1 MGKLKTIP
9 KWIGLSLGVL
19 ITGIWLINSD
29 FVNIIV
35 PVRTMFPIL
44 LIVAGL
50 LASVRRDKTSYS
62 AAVVFSVLGVFIFIS
77 GRMGYSEETISFQNS
92 GTTLEGSLYVPEGGG
107 PFPLVVIAHG
117 SPCMPRRVYH
127 TFADHLARNGVAVFS
142 FDKRGTGNSG
152 GHCVTEN
159 NTSLENLTLLASD
172 LSAGLE
178 KASLHPLV
186 DPGRLGIW
194 GISQGG
200 WIAPLAAKFNPKVAF
215 IALVSGPSVS
225 TGEENY
231 YSALTGDGHEVADN
245 QLTQADIEALVDARE
260 PSGFDPYLTLENL
273 SIPILW
279 VFGGADSSV
288 PVTKSIKRLEALQE
302 LGKSYEI
309 ALYPNSSHILVE
321 MVFPFRFSE
330 GFQDQ
335 VAGWIKAQPRKTQ

>member
-1 MGKLKTIP
+1 MTVLK
-9 KWIGLSLGVL
+9 WLGLGLGALSVVL
-19 ITGIWLINSD
+19 WLISSD
-29 FVNIIV
+29 LVNILL
-35 PVRTMFPIL
+35 PVRTLFPVL
-44 LIVAGL
+44 LVGATGL
-50 LASVRRDKTSYS
+50 ALIRRTTLTIAS
-62 AAVVFSVLGVFIFIS
+62 AALFALFAVYIFIS
-77 GRMGYSEETISFQNS
+77 GRVGYAEETLAFENS
-92 GTTLEGSLYVPEGGG
+92 GATLEGSLYVPEGAG

-152 GHCVTEN
+152 GHCDTEN

-231 YSALTGDGHEVADN
+231 YSALTGDGHEGADN

-302 LGKSYEI
+302 LGNSYEI
-309 ALYPNSSHILVE
+309 ALYPKSSHILVE

-335 VAGWIKAQPRKTQ
+335 VAGWIRAQPAKTP

>member
-1 MGKLKTIP
+1 M
-9 KWIGLSLGVL
+9 KWLGLGLGAFSVVL
-19 ITGIWLINSD
+19 WLISSD
-29 FVNIIV
+29 LVNILL
-35 PVRTMFPIL
+35 PVQTLFPVLLVGATGLALIRRTTLTI
-44 LIVAGL
+44 A
-50 LASVRRDKTSYS
+50 S
-62 AAVVFSVLGVFIFIS
+62 AALFTLFAVYIFIS
-77 GRMGYSEETISFQNS
+77 GRMGYSEETLAFENS
-92 GTTLEGSLYVPEGGG
+92 GATLEGSLYVPEGAG

-159 NTSLENLTLLASD
+159 NTSFENLTVLASD

-200 WIAPLAAKFNPKVAF
+200 WIAPLAAKLNPKVAF

-231 YSALTGDGHEVADN
+231 YSALTGDDHGGADN

-302 LGKSYEI
+302 LEKPYEI
-309 ALYPNSSHILVE
+309 VLYPNSSHILVE

-330 GFQDQ
+330 GFQDL
-335 VAGWIKAQPRKTQ
+335 VAGWIKAQPAKTP